1 MLAALFALGAAATGA
16 AAWAEASAVTNY
28 WTTPAE
34 VKVVDD
40 ALLASLIDERA
51 DGETRITETING
63 TSTSYTPA
71 RETYSPA
78 DRQWQ
83 GLPSVARTGDRL
95 WAVWYTGGNGEPRQF
110 NYLVIAYS
118 DDGGANWVDPFLI
131 VDHADPEHTGVN
143 TGVPNFWVDEEGD
156 LCLTYI
162 QYYTWIIR
170 FHDADAAGRQH
181 GHDDRIRGGGGG
193 HAYRH
198 DQDLCLRRRR
208 SDMAAA
214 RLPAFGRAQQQAIS
228 RIADRADGGRNAP
241 ARQQAGKGQRRRHRM
256 RLFL

>member
-1 MLAALFALGAAATGA
+1 MERGKRAACAMLAALFALGAAATGA

-34 VKVVDD
+34 VKVADD

-162 QYYTWIIR
+162 QYYT
-170 FHDADAAGRQH
+170 
-181 GHDDRIRGGGGG
+181 
-193 HAYRH
+193 
-198 DQDLCLRRRR
+198 
-208 SDMAAA
+208 
-214 RLPAFGRAQQQAIS
+214 
-228 RIADRADGGRNAP
+228 
-241 ARQQAGKGQRRRHRM
+241 
-256 RLFL
+256 